1 MAGDDVPQE
10 VKDIVRRAVGMLAAG
25 EFDELE
31 QWTAGQRLSAGEMA
45 QALERYGVR
54 FVLPPDDDLFSET
67 EFYDVSGDQPAY
79 YAETILWSE
88 RGPTDLQLRLDVSE
102 TGPGQYSVGV
112 NDLLIP

>member
-10 VKDIVRRAVGMLAAG
+10 VKDIVRKAVGMLAAG
-25 EFDELE
+25 EFNELE
-31 QWTAGQRLSAGEMA
+31 RWTAGRRLSAEEMS

-54 FVLPPDDDLFSET
+54 FVLPPEDDLFSET

-79 YAETILWSE
+79 YAEINLWSE
-88 RGPTDLQLRLDVSE
+88 HGPTDLQLRLDVSG
-102 TGPGQYSVGV
+102 TGPGQYSVDV